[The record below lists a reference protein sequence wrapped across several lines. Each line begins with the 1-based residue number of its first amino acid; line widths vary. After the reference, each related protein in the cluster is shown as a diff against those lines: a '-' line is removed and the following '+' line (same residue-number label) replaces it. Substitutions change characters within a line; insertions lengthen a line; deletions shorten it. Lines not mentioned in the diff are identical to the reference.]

1 MKKKVILISGGWDS
15 AACFFQLKNP
25 DDYELIFF
33 NYGQNYLKNELAT
46 AERLSRFLK
55 RALLVVN
62 LDLHH
67 DQERRNFFFISEI
80 KRLGFEEI
88 VIGSRNLIPL
98 FDRYRDSN
106 WLSLKIF
113 GWLMNIRVRLPITG
127 WGKRRIIKFV
137 RKFYRGPLYNCYE
150 NRQDYL
156 TCPCVNCRELR
167 SIID

>member
-1 MKKKVILISGGWDS
+1 MKTAILLSGGWDS
-15 AACFFQLKNP
+15 AACFLINRNKKA
-25 DDYELIFF
+25 DLIFF
-33 NYGQNYLKNELAT
+33 NYNQNYLEKELYT
-46 AERLSRFLK
+46 ARRFSRFFK
-55 RALLVVN
+55 
-62 LDLHH
+62 LDLKVFSLDLDH

-80 KRLGFEEI
+80 KRRGYEEI
-88 VIGSRNLIPL
+88 IIGSRNLIPL

-106 WLSLKIF
+106 WISLKIF